1 MMTALS
7 NWKLA
12 LALAGIFTAGSVTGW
27 MVASKNV
34 RQAALK
40 PPPQKEIAGSWKDC
54 LQSKLSLA
62 PEQSKQVDAIL
73 ERNSGELHA
82 LHDENLKRIRQSLSN
97 RNAQIAAVLTPD
109 QQRLFAKIE
118 KDRHDSRGKD
128 SWRNKNR
135 SQVKSDSD
143 REKNQRTERAKK
155 ERVERS
161 NSIVATTNLT
171 ILPPEEPNAAAP

>member
-62 PEQSKQVDAIL
+62 PEQSKQVDGIL

-97 RNAQIAAVLTPD
+97 RNAQIAALLTPD
-109 QQRLFAKIE
+109 QQRLFTKIE

-135 SQVKSDSD
+135 SQVKSDGD
-143 REKNQRTERAKK
+143 RDKNQRTERAKK
-155 ERVERS
+155 ERGERS
-161 NSIVATTNLT
+161 NNVVAATNLT
-171 ILPPEEPNAAAP
+171 ILPPEEPAAAAP

>member
-109 QQRLFAKIE
+109 QQRLFTKIE

>member
-7 NWKLA
+7 KWKLA
-12 LALAGIFTAGSVTGW
+12 LALAAIFTAGSVTGW

-54 LQSKLSLA
+54 LQAKLNLA
-62 PEQSKQVDAIL
+62 PEQSKQVEAIL
-73 ERNSGELHA
+73 ERNSAELHA

-109 QQRLFAKIE
+109 QQRLFAKME
-118 KDRHDSRGKD
+118 KERHDSRGKD

-155 ERVERS
+155 DRGERS
-161 NSIVATTNLT
+161 NNVVAVTNLT
-171 ILPPEEPNAAAP
+171 IFPPDSPAAAAP

>member
-1 MMTALS
+1 MITALS
-7 NWKLA
+7 KWKLA
-12 LALAGIFTAGSVTGW
+12 LSLAGIFAAGSVTGW
-27 MVASKNV
+27 MVASRNV

-62 PEQSKQVDAIL
+62 PEQSRQVDAIL

-82 LHDENLKRIRQSLSN
+82 LHDENLQRIRQSLTN
-97 RNAQIAAVLTPD
+97 RNAQIAAVLTPG
-109 QQRLFAKIE
+109 QQRVFAKME

-143 REKNQRTERAKK
+143 RDKSQRTERTKK
-155 ERVERS
+155 ERGER
-161 NSIVATTNLT
+161 NTNGVAATNLT
-171 ILPPEEPNAAAP
+171 NCPPESRAAAAP

>member
-62 PEQSKQVDAIL
+62 TEQSKQVDAIL
-73 ERNSGELHA
+73 ERNSGELHT

-109 QQRLFAKIE
+109 QQRLFTKIE

>member
-7 NWKLA
+7 KWKLA
-12 LALAGIFTAGSVTGW
+12 LSLAAIFTAGSVTGW
-27 MVASKNV
+27 MVASKTV

-40 PPPQKEIAGSWKDC
+40 PPPKKEIAGSWKDC

-62 PEQSKQVDAIL
+62 PEQSRQVDAIL

-97 RNAQIAAVLTPD
+97 RNAQIAAVLTTD

-135 SQVKSDSD
+135 NQVKSDSD
-143 REKNQRTERAKK
+143 RDKNQRTERVKK
-155 ERVERS
+155 ERGERS
-161 NSIVATTNLT
+161 NNVVAVTNLT
-171 ILPPEEPNAAAP
+171 VFPPEEPTAAAP

>member
-7 NWKLA
+7 KWKLA
-12 LALAGIFTAGSVTGW
+12 LSLAAIFTAGSVTGW

-73 ERNSGELHA
+73 ERSSGELHT

-97 RNAQIAAVLTPD
+97 RNTQIAAVLTPD
-109 QQRLFAKIE
+109 QQQAFAKIE

-128 SWRNKNR
+128 AWKNKNR
-135 SQVKSDSD
+135 GPAKSDSD
-143 REKNQRTERAKK
+143 RDRNQRTERAKK
-155 ERVERS
+155 DRGERS
-161 NSIVATTNLT
+161 NNVVAVTNLT
-171 ILPPEEPNAAAP
+171 IFPPDSPAAAAP

>member
-7 NWKLA
+7 KWKLA
-12 LALAGIFTAGSVTGW
+12 LSLAAIFTAGSVTGW

-40 PPPQKEIAGSWKDC
+40 PPPQKEIAGSWKNC
-54 LQSKLSLA
+54 LQSKLNLA

-73 ERNSGELHA
+73 ERNSAELHA

-97 RNAQIAAVLTPD
+97 RNAQIATVLTPD
-109 QQRLFAKIE
+109 QQRGFAKIE

-128 SWRNKNR
+128 SGRNKNR
-135 SQVKSDSD
+135 SHAKSDPD
-143 REKNQRTERAKK
+143 RDKSQRTERAKK

-161 NSIVATTNLT
+161 NNVVAATNLT
-171 ILPPEEPNAAAP
+171 IHPSENPAAAAP